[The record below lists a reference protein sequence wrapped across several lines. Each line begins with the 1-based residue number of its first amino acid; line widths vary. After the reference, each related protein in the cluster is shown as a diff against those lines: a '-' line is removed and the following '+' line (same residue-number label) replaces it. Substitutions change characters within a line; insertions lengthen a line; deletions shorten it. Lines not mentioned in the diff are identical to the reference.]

1 MPQVSAKDIPKEQL
15 MARVVPFTDG
25 MKLGLGFNRLTGE
38 VLPSS
43 AVQGTAISALQEAG
57 GQQISSDCITV
68 QEVEALHQS
77 LGITVDTGGSYM
89 GFSGSAKVDHV

>member
-1 MPQVSAKDIPKEQL
+1 

-25 MKLGLGFNRLTGE
+25 MQLGLWFNRLTGE

-43 AVQGTAISALQEAG
+43 AVQGTAISALQSEVG
-57 GQQISSDCITV
+57 GQQVSSDCTTV

-77 LGITVDTGGSYM
+77 LGITVDAAASYM
-89 GFSGSAKVDHV
+89 ASREARS